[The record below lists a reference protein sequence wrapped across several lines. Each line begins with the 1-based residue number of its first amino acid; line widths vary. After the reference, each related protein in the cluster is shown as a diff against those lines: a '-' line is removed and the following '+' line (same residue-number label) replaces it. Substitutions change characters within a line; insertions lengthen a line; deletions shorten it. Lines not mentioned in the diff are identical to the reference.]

1 MINNFSILISNTSR
15 SISYLKELKKENL
28 KPNLLIY
35 LNDESN
41 NLSSKIIKKKRFF
54 FPKSSLKIFISKKV
68 NDKIS
73 SFILKRRIKYL
84 IYSGYPGEIIKNQN
98 LLKKLKI
105 IHCHPGKL
113 PEFRGSTTIY
123 YSFLKTKKIH
133 CSSIV
138 LNKDLDKG
146 KILLTKR
153 YPLPNTINTI
163 DRKYDDKIRAM
174 HLIKTIKNLKN
185 LRTIK
190 QNAKKIPY
198 FTIHPV
204 LRSICFN
211 LKI

>member
-1 MINNFSILISNTSR
+1 MINNFSIIISNTSR

-28 KPNLLIY
+28 KPNLIIY
-35 LNDESN
+35 LNDKSN
-41 NLSSKIIKKKRFF
+41 NLNSKIIKKKRFF
-54 FPKSSLKIFISKKV
+54 FPKSGLKIFISKKI

-73 SFILKRRIKYL
+73 NFILKKKIKYL

-98 LLKKLKI
+98 LLQKLKV

-113 PEFRGSTTIY
+113 PEFRGSTTMY
-123 YSFLKTKKIH
+123 YSLLKTKKIH
-133 CSSIV
+133 CSSIL

-153 YPLPNTINTI
+153 YPVPNSINTI
-163 DRKYDDKIRAM
+163 DKKYDDKIRAI
-174 HLIKTIKNLKN
+174 HLIKTVKNLKN
-185 LRTIK
+185 LKTIK

-198 FTIHPV
+198 FTSHPV
-204 LRSICFN
+204 FMSIFFN